1 MFPFLKKARQSKGGM
16 APEADMM
23 GTKGLPLFSV
33 RGGVGGE
40 VFMEAAPM
48 FTSSFS
54 AATAAGLAWE
64 ARRP

>member
-23 GTKGLPLFSV
+23 GTKGMPLFSV
-33 RGGVGGE
+33 RGGEGE
-40 VFMEAAPM
+40 AFMAAAPM